1 MKFSKLHK
9 RISEIEEMMEMD
21 EIITRQIEESEGIN
35 KPILLEM
42 KKVGIERLP
51 YSFSALEVF
60 IDQETMSTHY
70 NKHYKGYVDKL
81 NKALEK
87 RKGSD
92 MELEQIVQSINRFN
106 EDIRNNAGGA
116 FNHALFWKMLTPT
129 EIKPSGPI
137 LQRIKTDFGSLSD
150 LKKKFNEEATKKFGS
165 GWVWLV
171 LTNSGKLKIMTTSN
185 QDNPLMDAIKD
196 GGYPLLGLDLWEHAY
211 YLKYR
216 NRRDE
221 YIKNFWKVVNWKF
234 VNKIYVSRTQRKIN
248 ESVKFK
254 QIISEGQSRGCNR
267 NQLEAHRDVFNR
279 NTDVKYTYRKG
290 IDSIL
295 KTVFKEYWYDQNQ
308 YEPGSFY
315 GVYDFE
321 QPGRSV
327 INKLNTNYT
336 LFCTVINDVNTYL
349 RHQGLDAINI
359 VGQDP
364 QTQIRET
371 QRLINVMRDL
381 QFRIFDTNSGTF
393 KAIMSTLD
401 AKHKQGD
408 ERELQAVVQLK
419 KIFKTNEV
427 FKTGELGSGAD
438 MLGGVDAYMQ
448 SPEGTKTMQI
458 KPFGSYEEKDGKIT
472 VFKTAQVK
480 PYKTDYLVF
489 HNNRETIVFKNENT
503 EIVDGNYVFPAENQ
517 IKG

>member
-1 MKFSKLHK
+1 
-9 RISEIEEMMEMD
+9 
-21 EIITRQIEESEGIN
+21 
-35 KPILLEM
+35 
-42 KKVGIERLP
+42 
-51 YSFSALEVF
+51 
-60 IDQETMSTHY
+60 
-70 NKHYKGYVDKL
+70 
-81 NKALEK
+81 
-87 RKGSD
+87 
-92 MELEQIVQSINRFN
+92 
-106 EDIRNNAGGA
+106 
-116 FNHALFWKMLTPT
+116 
-129 EIKPSGPI
+129 
-137 LQRIKTDFGSLSD
+137 
-150 LKKKFNEEATKKFGS
+150 
-165 GWVWLV
+165 
-171 LTNSGKLKIMTTSN
+171 
-185 QDNPLMDAIKD
+185 
-196 GGYPLLGLDLWEHAY
+196 
-211 YLKYR
+211 
-216 NRRDE
+216 
-221 YIKNFWKVVNWKF
+221 
-234 VNKIYVSRTQRKIN
+234 VSRTQRKIN

-408 ERELQAVVQLK
+408 ERELQAVIQLK